1 MRSVVVY
8 LAIGTLLLCPYD
20 CAVKQAA
27 AESLGSQQQIPC
39 CQKCRSRDLAVAA
52 TASQEQSQRDRTP
65 NQPKPS
71 EDGKSCLCEGVV
83 FDATLRSPAEAIL
96 EFSLLAWAADA
107 ALEPLFAA
115 CPPRAATSGP
125 PLMEVGGASMRIAL
139 GSLLL

>member
-1 MRSVVVY
+1 MRSIVVY

-27 AESLGSQQQIPC
+27 AASLGSHQQNPC
-39 CQKCRSRDLAVAA
+39 CEVRVCHLS
-52 TASQEQSQRDRTP
+52 EQSHRDRAP

-96 EFSLLAWAADA
+96 EFSLLAWVADA
-107 ALEPLFAA
+107 AVRADCL
-115 CPPRAATSGP
+115 PPARP
-125 PLMEVGGASMRIAL
+125 AL
-139 GSLLL
+139 

>member
-27 AESLGSQQQIPC
+27 AASLGSQQQSSC
-39 CQKCRSRDLAVAA
+39 CEECRARDFAEAA
-52 TASQEQSQRDRTP
+52 SSSQEQSQRDRAP

-83 FDATLRSPAEAIL
+83 FDATLRPPAEAIL
-96 EFSLLAWAADA
+96 EFSLLAGVADA
-107 ALEPLFAA
+107 ALEPLLAA
-115 CPPRAATSGP
+115 CPLHAATSGP
-125 PLMEVGGASMRIAL
+125 PPLQDWGASMRIAL